1 MDLLFE
7 AMHDEYIGGQPSASP
22 RTVLAA
28 QDVDKLEPQQQHV
41 QHLENQAPL
50 QPKIVADNV
59 PNAMFDRDVF
69 ENLFA
74 PPSISVAES
83 SSS

>member
-28 QDVDKLEPQQQHV
+28 QAPQV
-41 QHLENQAPL
+41 L
-50 QPKIVADNV
+50 QTPKT
-59 PNAMFDRDVF
+59 
-69 ENLFA
+69 
-74 PPSISVAES
+74 S
-83 SSS
+83 